1 MKFYL
6 IHVSRKL
13 CVRRLR
19 CGPLPKRD
27 AALPGQV
34 AASLCVLFFPSLCA
48 EHWRHGRLLRLRHQ
62 SNVNCTASYS
72 AAAIL
77 HDLLLRWPA
86 HGSLTRS
93 HAFILQCNT
102 FRNGTRRVS
111 IPLMPQRFLNRRP
124 QSKNQICTASASA
137 LPALQ
142 GCGATSLDATNMLM
156 QFDAAVCSHI
166 AELAHTV
173 KPPLHTSAT
182 AGFWMSQ

>member
-1 MKFYL
+1 MYQGSYVSEGCDVGHFRSGMQLYL
-6 IHVSRKL
+6 E
-13 CVRRLR
+13 
-19 CGPLPKRD
+19 
-27 AALPGQV
+27 QV

-48 EHWRHGRLLRLRHQ
+48 EHWRHRRLLRLRHQ

-124 QSKNQICTASASA
+124 QSKNQIWHCLCICT
-137 LPALQ
+137 P
-142 GCGATSLDATNMLM
+142 G
-156 QFDAAVCSHI
+156 
-166 AELAHTV
+166 
-173 KPPLHTSAT
+173 T
-182 AGFWMSQ
+182 ARLWCHKS